1 MQTKKPMRKHYSLL
15 LLLAFVALSLQLTA
29 QTESV
34 RSANELNNSGLMT
47 FTVRTVS
54 AGGNYAPKHVLAI
67 WIEDANGFVKTRLAR
82 ANARKQYLVK
92 WRAASNYNTVDAT
105 TGATLPSHQTHTV
118 SWNCSDLQ
126 GNELPDGNYNV
137 YVEFTDKN
145 GAGPFKMLTFTKGP
159 DPQHLTP
166 ADETFFKDLDLEWFP
181 DGVGIDQQASLHETV
196 IYPSPNNGIFQVK
209 TSRQNSIITVYN
221 AAGQAVFTTKH
232 HDQAGEDNIDISK
245 QPAGVYFVE
254 VADELTRYVQNILK
268 Q

>member
-1 MQTKKPMRKHYSLL
+1 MQKHYSLL
-15 LLLAFVALSLQLTA
+15 LLAFFVFSLQLSA
-29 QTESV
+29 QTISD
-34 RSANELNNSGLMT
+34 RSSDELNNSGVMT

-54 AGGNYAPKHVLAI
+54 AGGNYSPKHVLAI

-82 ANARKQYLVK
+82 ANTRKQYLVK
-92 WRAASNYNTVDAT
+92 WRAASNYNTIDAT
-105 TGATLPSHQTHTV
+105 TGATLPTHQTHTV

-126 GNELPDGNYNV
+126 GNELPDGDYNV

-166 ADETFFKDLDLEWFP
+166 ANETYFKDMDLEWIP
-181 DGVGIDQQASLHETV
+181 NGVGIDQQASQHETV
-196 IYPSPNNGIFQVK
+196 VYPSPNNGIFQVK
-209 TSRQNSIITVYN
+209 TSRQNSTITVYN

-232 HDQAGEDNIDISK
+232 HGQAGVENIDISS
-245 QPAGVYFVE
+245 QPSGVYFVE